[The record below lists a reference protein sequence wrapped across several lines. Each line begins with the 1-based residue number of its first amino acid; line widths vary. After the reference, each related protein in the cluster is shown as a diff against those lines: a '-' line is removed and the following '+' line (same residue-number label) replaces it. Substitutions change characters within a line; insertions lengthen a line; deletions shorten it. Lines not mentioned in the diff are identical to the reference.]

1 MQIPGI
7 WSAKLIT
14 KKEKSAEPVQYGPL
28 AKVKVPDPLE
38 GVVKSGMGPNNW
50 YQPGGAVEIPA
61 EKIQFLGS

>member
-7 WSAKLIT
+7 WSAKLIAID
-14 KKEKSAEPVQYGPL
+14 KKSRESAQYGPL

-38 GVVKSGMGPNNW
+38 GVVKSGMGPNTW